1 MKVAKDGEYRRNRRK
16 STSRKR
22 KMGERK
28 DWNDARPVSLIIYK
42 LEHLRKGPL
51 FMYIPT
57 YVYVNTYK
65 KTNGDPLSCIMVW

>member
-1 MKVAKDGEYRRNRRK
+1 MKVANDGEISRNRRK
-16 STSRKR
+16 NTSRKR

-28 DWNDARPVSLIIYK
+28 DWNNARPVSFIIYK

-57 YVYVNTYK
+57 YVCVCKYIYIYIYI
-65 KTNGDPLSCIMVW
+65 CIYIFI